1 MHSAYGDAMMA
12 QVFQMIVRE
21 GIFSVSTVQVEL
33 SYFWNDLGMPSSY
46 FKKPGMFL
54 LFRGR
59 GSRIDSLSTLWKV
72 RSSLNRSRSLRLTS
86 TEG

>member
-46 FKKPGMFL
+46 FKKP
-54 LFRGR
+54 
-59 GSRIDSLSTLWKV
+59 
-72 RSSLNRSRSLRLTS
+72 
-86 TEG
+86 